1 MAATT
6 LHRPDLLRDVVSMSW
21 QEELRQRLVERNAEE
36 TVYAG
41 IIEQYRRLAQQ
52 ARLLNERNASLLR
65 AVGSVQSQP
74 GSASQAASGPDN
86 PVRVAYVASLE
97 SQITALRDE
106 LAAVYKTQG
115 QNAQR
120 LLSMNETLREK
131 EEQTRL
137 NLEELR
143 HAKDEL
149 ERLRKVTK
157 DHKEQI
163 DEKNRALQ
171 VLIDEAQTHQLELSQ
186 IEQRNEVLKKDNAG
200 LLQRWLDHMNDSA
213 NKMNHANAFVSASHD
228 IIDCTSYPIVYRTAN
243 SRVGI
248 STRLDRHIR
257 TRRRYC
263 RRDRRTLVRVGK
275 SRTQRRAIQL
285 AQHAATQPQRLSS
298 MVCGCSSPIDAGTA
312 IGLDGRAAVAWYEAR
327 RAVAERDALIRNK
340 LDEDWSVVDAPDVEP
355 DTTSNNPSTDDWEQ
369 CSPVAD

>member
-1 MAATT
+1 
-6 LHRPDLLRDVVSMSW
+6 MSW
-21 QEELRQRLVERNAEE
+21 QEELRQRLLERNAEE
-36 TVYAG
+36 TAYAG

-74 GSASQAASGPDN
+74 GSAPQAGSSGPDN

-149 ERLRKVTK
+149 ERLRKITK

-163 DEKNRALQ
+163 EEKNRALQ

-186 IEQRNEVLKKDNAG
+186 IEQRNEELKKDNAG
-200 LLQRWLDHMNDSA
+200 LLQRWLDHMNRWLDHMNDAA
-213 NKMNHANAFVSASHD
+213 NKMNHANSFYTELRTAGWASQPDSTATSELGDDIVDVKAEHLSAS
-228 IIDCTSYPIVYRTAN
+228 
-243 SRVGI
+243 
-248 STRLDRHIR
+248 
-257 TRRRYC
+257 
-263 RRDRRTLVRVGK
+263 GK
-275 SRTQRRAIQL
+275 DERNGAPS
-285 AQHAATQPQRLSS
+285 
-298 MVCGCSSPIDAGTA
+298 SSPNM
-312 IGLDGRAAVAWYEAR
+312 LQ
-327 RAVAERDALIRNK
+327 L
-340 LDEDWSVVDAPDVEP
+340 
-355 DTTSNNPSTDDWEQ
+355 NPNG
-369 CSPVAD
+369 

>member
-1 MAATT
+1 MTIWRVLGLFLATI
-6 LHRPDLLRDVVSMSW
+6 LYRPDLLRDFVSMSW

-52 ARLLNERNASLLR
+52 ARLLNERNSSLLR

-163 DEKNRALQ
+163 EEKNRALQ

-200 LLQRWLDHMNDSA
+200 LLQRWLDHMNDAA
-213 NKMNHANAFVSASHD
+213 NKMNHANAFYTELRTAGWASQPDSTATSELGDDIVDVTAEHLSAS
-228 IIDCTSYPIVYRTAN
+228 
-243 SRVGI
+243 
-248 STRLDRHIR
+248 
-257 TRRRYC
+257 
-263 RRDRRTLVRVGK
+263 GK
-275 SRTQRRAIQL
+275 VERNGVPS
-285 AQHAATQPQRLSS
+285 
-298 MVCGCSSPIDAGTA
+298 SSPNM
-312 IGLDGRAAVAWYEAR
+312 LQ
-327 RAVAERDALIRNK
+327 L
-340 LDEDWSVVDAPDVEP
+340 
-355 DTTSNNPSTDDWEQ
+355 NPNG
-369 CSPVAD
+369 

>member
-1 MAATT
+1 
-6 LHRPDLLRDVVSMSW
+6 MSW
-21 QEELRQRLVERNAEE
+21 QEELRQRLVERNAED

-52 ARLLNERNASLLR
+52 ARLLNERNSSLLR

-74 GSASQAASGPDN
+74 GSAPQAGSSGPDN

-186 IEQRNEVLKKDNAG
+186 IEQRNEELKKDNAG
-200 LLQRWLDHMNDSA
+200 LLQRWLDHMNDAA
-213 NKMNHANAFVSASHD
+213 NKMNHANAFYTELRTAGWASQPDSTATSELGDDIVDVTAEHLSAS
-228 IIDCTSYPIVYRTAN
+228 
-243 SRVGI
+243 
-248 STRLDRHIR
+248 
-257 TRRRYC
+257 
-263 RRDRRTLVRVGK
+263 GK
-275 SRTQRRAIQL
+275 VERNGAPS
-285 AQHAATQPQRLSS
+285 
-298 MVCGCSSPIDAGTA
+298 SSPNM
-312 IGLDGRAAVAWYEAR
+312 LQ
-327 RAVAERDALIRNK
+327 L
-340 LDEDWSVVDAPDVEP
+340 
-355 DTTSNNPSTDDWEQ
+355 NPNG
-369 CSPVAD
+369 

>member
-1 MAATT
+1 
-6 LHRPDLLRDVVSMSW
+6 MSW
-21 QEELRQRLVERNAEE
+21 QEELRQRLLERNAEE
-36 TVYAG
+36 TAYAG

-52 ARLLNERNASLLR
+52 ARLLNERNSSLLR

-74 GSASQAASGPDN
+74 GSAPAAGSSGPDN

-143 HAKDEL
+143 HAKEEL
-149 ERLRKVTK
+149 ERLRKITK

-163 DEKNRALQ
+163 EEKNRALQ

-186 IEQRNEVLKKDNAG
+186 IEQRNEELKKDNAG
-200 LLQRWLDHMNDSA
+200 LLQRWLDHMNEAAS
-213 NKMNHANAFVSASHD
+213 KMNHANAFYSELRTVGWESQPNSTATSELGDDIVDVTTEHLSAS
-228 IIDCTSYPIVYRTAN
+228 
-243 SRVGI
+243 
-248 STRLDRHIR
+248 
-257 TRRRYC
+257 
-263 RRDRRTLVRVGK
+263 GK
-275 SRTQRRAIQL
+275 DERNGVPS
-285 AQHAATQPQRLSS
+285 
-298 MVCGCSSPIDAGTA
+298 SSPNV
-312 IGLDGRAAVAWYEAR
+312 LQ
-327 RAVAERDALIRNK
+327 L
-340 LDEDWSVVDAPDVEP
+340 
-355 DTTSNNPSTDDWEQ
+355 NPNG
-369 CSPVAD
+369 